1 MGLSKSTVSH
11 DIDTNSHEIML
22 ENYTDMGL
30 ITILGES
37 ELPLEQT

>member
-1 MGLSKSTVSH
+1 MGLSKALF
-11 DIDTNSHEIML
+11 DTNSHEIML